1 MMLIFCAF
9 QAPRN
14 KKHFFKNILI
24 YCTLTAFL
32 IAPSKVVPKGENNYL
47 PKILLLK
54 QCVNPGAA
62 VAATRRPFRAATRLP
77 PILSPTH
84 YPEISR
90 FLTPDFGRRVLG

>member
-62 VAATRRPFRAATRLP
+62 VAATRPFRAATREPLYFLE
-77 PILSPTH
+77 PISPK
-84 YPEISR
+84 I
-90 FLTPDFGRRVLG
+90 RVF